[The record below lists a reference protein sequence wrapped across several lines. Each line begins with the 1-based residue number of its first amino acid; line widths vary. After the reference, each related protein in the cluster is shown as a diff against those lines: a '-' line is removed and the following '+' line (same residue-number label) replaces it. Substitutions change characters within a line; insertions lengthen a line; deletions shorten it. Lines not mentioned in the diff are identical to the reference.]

1 MFTEKRVDGNSVSSI
16 SGDVVRGK
24 YRYAGKGV
32 VQVDSTFCTSKVVR
46 PGMAYKSEEMGYDTL
61 CVDTLFEGFKVF
73 MTPKEVSDLVM
84 GKIKEIAAAELP
96 KMWAWM
102 ERHPEAST
110 TILRISVTVDGHTG
124 ETVVYLYR

>member
-1 MFTEKRVDGNSVSSI
+1 
-16 SGDVVRGK
+16 
-24 YRYAGKGV
+24 
-32 VQVDSTFCTSKVVR
+32 
-46 PGMAYKSEEMGYDTL
+46 
-61 CVDTLFEGFKVF
+61 
-73 MTPKEVSDLVM
+73 M
-84 GKIKEIAAAELP
+84 GKVKEIAAAELP